1 MAVMLQEVNRKL
13 PNNAFTCTGVFY
25 RSRNVQLC
33 YNFEP
38 CVHNCTTY
46 CILSYMFCYGWI
58 IFILVKP

>member
-33 YNFEP
+33 YNFKP
-38 CVHNCTTY
+38 CVHNCTT
-46 CILSYMFCYGWI
+46 LRWPVRDT
-58 IFILVKP
+58 LLP